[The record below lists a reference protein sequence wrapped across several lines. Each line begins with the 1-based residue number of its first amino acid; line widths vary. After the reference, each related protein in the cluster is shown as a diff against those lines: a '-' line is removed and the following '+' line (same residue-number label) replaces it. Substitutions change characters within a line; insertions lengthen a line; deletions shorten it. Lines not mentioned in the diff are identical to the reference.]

1 MNKSLNIEK
10 IIKNIDQAIKD
21 KDYVK
26 MMEIHDLIKEATEE
40 DQFRCYL
47 NTDGETGLELNI
59 SKDFQKVVLTLEEMK
74 EIYEQLRVAKD
85 FNWKLPF

>member
-1 MNKSLNIEK
+1 MDKNLNIDKVVMNVE
-10 IIKNIDQAIKD
+10 QAIKD

-26 MMEIHDLIKEATEE
+26 MMELHDLIKGATEE

-47 NTDGETGLELNI
+47 NTDGDTGLELDI

-74 EIYEQLRVAKD
+74 DVYEQLRMAKS
-85 FNWKLPF
+85 FNWQLPF